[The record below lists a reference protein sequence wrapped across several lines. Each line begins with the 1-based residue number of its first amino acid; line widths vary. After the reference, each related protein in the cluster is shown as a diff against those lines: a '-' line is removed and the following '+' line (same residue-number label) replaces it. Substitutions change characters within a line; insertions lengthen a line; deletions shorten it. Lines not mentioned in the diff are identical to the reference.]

1 MYVLS
6 WRICLLLKFD
16 LSLIPQKLQQ
26 QNPEGFKIC
35 TSRFI
40 FVDST

>member
-6 WRICLLLKFD
+6 WRIFLLWKFD

-35 TSRFI
+35 SRFM